1 METLTLQG
9 SDSDFLSFEG
19 VDAAGLTQQRI
30 SKVHLCRGAAGQ
42 RVRLKLGLR
51 PLTNCLLKLMLDAL
65 HIQVLHPQV
74 LEENQS
80 T

>member
-9 SDSDFLSFEG
+9 SDSDLLSLKG
-19 VDAAGLTQQRI
+19 VDATGLTQQRI

-42 RVRLKLGLR
+42 QVRLKLALR
-51 PLTNCLLKLMLDAL
+51 PLTNCLLKLVLDAL

-74 LEENQS
+74 LEENKS